1 MQSDLRK
8 DEYLSARRVL
18 NLPEGE
24 TKNDWL
30 INVAEHVVGISKMN
44 RIMRELGPPW
54 PEASEVVD
62 LLFDRLN
69 INWSIKNPEILE
81 NLSDTPKIFVANH
94 PYGLPDAFALF
105 KLLTQY
111 RPDVRLFANKLLAAT
126 KLDEPRLLYVDPFG
140 AGESRGQNRKSIAEA
155 LRHLRG
161 GGDLALFPGR
171 ICSHLK
177 TSDWTISDSEWTDQ
191 VRRFVEVSGGEMVPL
206 HISGRNSM
214 TFNLSGL
221 IHPRIRT
228 YLLLREFLRGGHD
241 FEFTIG
247 NPVPASQLLKVS
259 RTVSIGT
266 FARSMVYS
274 LKTGSKGVP
283 DIPQLIEPSARTK
296 FEQTKIIEAP
306 RRADTRAV
314 LDKLEVLFEQGEY
327 TIYKSGRNASDA
339 LLDIICDVR
348 FKAYKSETNVK
359 DPADLRDNF
368 DQHYE
373 HLLLWDKKTENMVG
387 VYRYTMPN
395 PDVQAITSK
404 TLVTNSIF
412 DLNPNFRELLP
423 NSMELGR
430 AAILPEYQ
438 KSYMPLML
446 LWRGIL
452 EVVSCDKSIK
462 YLFGPVTMGRNFTP
476 VSRELVRRYIM
487 EHYQDG
493 RMEGFI
499 TPKRRLNF
507 EIPREV
513 NLDMLS
519 NACNSFSKLG
529 NLVNGFE
536 GGKRNL
542 PVLFRHY
549 AQVGCKFVGFGE
561 WKELD
566 NATAGLTILDL
577 KEMNPNLLIR
587 YYGND
592 GADAFMEGRYSNALQ
607 LSSSAA

>member
-1 MQSDLRK
+1 MQGDLRK
-8 DEYLSARRVL
+8 EDYLSARKVL

-30 INVAEHVVGISKMN
+30 IGIAEQVVGISKINKM
-44 RIMRELGPPW
+44 MRDIGPPW
-54 PEASEVVD
+54 PEAGELID
-62 LLFDRLN
+62 ILFDRLN
-69 INWSIKNPEILE
+69 INWTIKNPEILE

-105 KLLTQY
+105 KLLTKY
-111 RPDVRLFANKLLAAT
+111 RPEVRLFANKLLAAT
-126 KLDEPRLLYVDPFG
+126 QLEEPRLLFVDPF
-140 AGESRGQNRKSIAEA
+140 AANDSRGQNRKSIATA
-155 LRHLRG
+155 LKHLRS

-214 TFNLSGL
+214 MFNLSGL

-228 YLLLREFLRGGHD
+228 YMLLREFLRGGHD

-247 NPVPASQLLKVS
+247 NPVPASQLSKIS
-259 RTVSIGT
+259 STVSIGT

-283 DIPQLIEPSARTK
+283 NIPQLIEPSARTELEK
-296 FEQTKIIEAP
+296 TTILEAP
-306 RRADTRAV
+306 KKADIKATLAQQ
-314 LDKLEVLFEQGEY
+314 EVLFEQGDY
-327 TIYKSGRNASDA
+327 IIYKAERNASAA
-339 LLDIICDVR
+339 LMEIICDVR
-348 FKAYKSETNVK
+348 FQAYKSETNVNSPSELE
-359 DPADLRDNF
+359 DSF
-368 DQHYE
+368 DQHYS
-373 HLLLWDKKTENMVG
+373 HLLLWDKNAERMVG
-387 VYRYTMPN
+387 VYRYTMPDPAN
-395 PDVQAITSK
+395 TAITSD

-412 DLNPNFRELLP
+412 DLTQDFRNLLP
-423 NSMELGR
+423 KSMELGR

-438 KSYMPLML
+438 KNYMPLML
-446 LWRGIL
+446 LWRAIL
-452 EVVSCDKSIK
+452 ELVKEDKNIK
-462 YLFGPVTMGRNFTP
+462 YLFGPVTMGQNFTP

-487 EHYQDG
+487 ENYG
-493 RMEGFI
+493 EVSMEGFVI
-499 TPKRRLNF
+499 PKRQLNF

-513 NLDMLS
+513 NLDILS
-519 NACNSFSKLG
+519 SACNSFSKLG
-529 NLVNGFE
+529 NLINGFE

-549 AQVGCKFVGFGE
+549 AQVGCKYAGFGE

-566 NATAGLTILDL
+566 NATAGLTILDI
-577 KEMNPNLLIR
+577 KEINPNLLVR
-587 YYGND
+587 YFGNE
-592 GADAFMEGRYSNALQ
+592 GAVAFQAGR
-607 LSSSAA
+607 